1 MNGFEEAGAPYRHAA
16 DIFLQG
22 VLHVSELRL
31 QPLQFLL
38 QLQLFVLA
46 VAVLGQFVVQLAFHA
61 VQLQERR
68 THKKR
73 SSFLHQSGGFPPFR
87 MNNITTFIQH
97 FLIEINNCF
106 ITCGAAFP

>member
-1 MNGFEEAGAPYRHAA
+1 MNGFEEAGAPYRHAV

-46 VAVLGQFVVQLAFHA
+46 VAMLGQFVVQLAFHA
-61 VQLQERR
+61 VQLQEGR
-68 THKKR
+68 THSTRKDHRICTK
-73 SSFLHQSGGFPPFR
+73 
-87 MNNITTFIQH
+87 
-97 FLIEINNCF
+97 
-106 ITCGAAFP
+106 GAAFLLLG

>member
-1 MNGFEEAGAPYRHAA
+1 MNGFEEAGALYRHAA

-46 VAVLGQFVVQLAFHA
+46 VSMLGQFVVQLAFHA
-61 VQLQERR
+61 VHLHAHTRKDHHIL
-68 THKKR
+68 HK
-73 SSFLHQSGGFPPFR
+73 SGCFPSF
-87 MNNITTFIQH
+87 
-97 FLIEINNCF
+97 
-106 ITCGAAFP
+106 

>member
-1 MNGFEEAGAPYRHAA
+1 MNGFEGGGAAPYRHAA

-31 QPLQFLL
+31 QPLQLLL

-46 VAVLGQFVVQLAFHA
+46 VAMLGHFVVQLALHA

-68 THKKR
+68 THEERSLHLHRKWLL
-73 SSFLHQSGGFPPFR
+73 SSF
-87 MNNITTFIQH
+87 
-97 FLIEINNCF
+97 
-106 ITCGAAFP
+106 

>member
-1 MNGFEEAGAPYRHAA
+1 MNGFEEAAAPYRHAA

-46 VAVLGQFVVQLAFHA
+46 VAMLGQFVVQLAFHA

-68 THKKR
+68 THARTHTRTRKGHR
-73 SSFLHQSGGFPPFR
+73 
-87 MNNITTFIQH
+87 I
-97 FLIEINNCF
+97 
-106 ITCGAAFP
+106 